1 MKKIFKR
8 LDSVLSESNSY
19 NCAAS
24 WPLSA
29 RRRRQHR
36 RCYTASSFSPF
47 IPSLLARI
55 MSIKPKSVSRW
66 LSISALSV
74 FLCACNSSYLSV
86 KKSELTALD
95 QCQQAQQSQQ
105 NLLAQQQARL
115 DESLALLQQGLELQ
129 KRQAEAPPPAPVE
142 PVIAAVKCPAPPR
155 VVPAATNAEALF
167 LNKLVVGER
176 EQVLLTA
183 LDVVLPAR
191 INTGISVSQLDARD
205 IQMFER
211 NGEDWVRFKVIDP
224 ATQTAHELERRR
236 IRSSTS
242 TKAEDSARRPVVEV
256 RIAIGKVT
264 QNAALT
270 LVDRSGQP
278 FPLLIG
284 RNVLRDVMLV
294 DVSRSNLAPVVR
306 EPKENASSSASAKS
320 DESSRP

>member
-1 MKKIFKR
+1 
-8 LDSVLSESNSY
+8 
-19 NCAAS
+19 
-24 WPLSA
+24 
-29 RRRRQHR
+29 
-36 RCYTASSFSPF
+36 
-47 IPSLLARI
+47 
-55 MSIKPKSVSRW
+55 MSIKPLLLSRW
-66 LSISALSV
+66 LLISVLSM
-74 FLCACNSSYLSV
+74 FLCACNSSYFSV

-105 NLLAQQQARL
+105 ILLAQQQVRL
-115 DESLALLQQGLELQ
+115 DESLSLLQQGLELQ

-142 PVIAAVKCPAPPR
+142 PVIAVAKCPAPPKIA
-155 VVPAATNAEALF
+155 PATNAEALF

-176 EQVLLTA
+176 ESVLLTA
-183 LDVVLPAR
+183 IDVVLPAR
-191 INTGISVSQLDARD
+191 INTGVSISKLDARD

-224 ATQTAHELERRR
+224 VTEIAHELERRR
-236 IRSSTS
+236 MRLAAS
-242 TKAEDSARRPVVEV
+242 TKSEDSARRPVVEM

-306 EPKENASSSASAKS
+306 EPKDNTNSAAAAGQGTSQ
-320 DESSRP
+320 P